1 MDFVKRKRM
10 GAKTFIPVIAVLFFI
25 GISSISYGQDS
36 HYWNIQYGTKATLL
50 GGAVIGSVSDLS
62 ATYYNPG
69 AISLF
74 NDPKVI
80 LSAKVYQVE
89 KIKILNG
96 AGENQ
101 NLDYTSITP
110 SPSFVAFNVKID
122 STGRNKLAF
131 SVLTRQ
137 MMNFDFGSR
146 QMISSGDQGTDL
158 YTTGGLSMKQDFKEI
173 WTGASFSHKMNEII
187 GLGATAYVAYRD
199 QTTEFQNVVEEL
211 QSDLQ
216 IASLLTYRKLNFTNY
231 RALLKAGLAV
241 NLKPITLGL
250 TITTPSIDILGTG
263 SYGYNHF
270 VSDPSDVSDN
280 VYETNSQVDLKSKYY
295 TSWAVGAG
303 AAYWGNK
310 INLHFSA
317 EWYNAV
323 KKYHPLEIEPFY
335 SQSSGDTIQNE
346 INQEFLKVLNAGLGF
361 DYKLNDEVSISIGF
375 ITDFSANIESLKSNI
390 SLSKWNIYHVSAGSN
405 FEIGKAEITLGLSYC
420 SGTDVIGRNS
430 GIENPGNIGSTLK
443 QEAVVKY
450 SRLNILFG
458 FVF

>member
-1 MDFVKRKRM
+1 MKLAF
-10 GAKTFIPVIAVLFFI
+10 TVLLVVALHL
-25 GISSISYGQDS
+25 SSFSQDS

-74 NDPKVI
+74 SDPKVI

-137 MMNFDFGSR
+137 LMSFDFESR
-146 QMISSGDQGTDL
+146 QMTSSGDPNANL
-158 YTTGGLSMKQDFKEI
+158 FTTGGLSMKQDFKEI
-173 WTGASFSHKMNEII
+173 WTGASFSHKMNEIF

-199 QTTEFQNVVEEL
+199 QTTELQTVIEEL
-211 QSDLQ
+211 QPDQQ
-216 IASLLTYRKLNFTNY
+216 IASLLAYRKLNFTNY
-231 RALLKAGLAV
+231 RTLLKAGLAV
-241 NLKPITLGL
+241 NLKPVTLGL
-250 TITTPSIDILGTG
+250 TITTPSIDILGSG
-263 SYGYNHF
+263 SFGYHNF
-270 VSDPSDVSDN
+270 INDPADAGNN
-280 VYETNSQVDLKSKYY
+280 VYETNSQIDLKSNYN

-303 AAYWGNK
+303 GAYWGKK

-323 KKYHPLEIEPFY
+323 KKYHPLTIEPFY
-335 SQSSGDTIQNE
+335 SQSSGDTIRNE
-346 INQEFLKVLNAGLGF
+346 INQEFINVLNAGIGI
-361 DYKLNDEVSISIGF
+361 DYKLNDKVSLSASF

-390 SLSKWNIYHVSAGSN
+390 SLSKWNIYHISAGSN
-405 FEIGKAEITLGLSYC
+405 FEIGKAEITLGLSFC
-420 SGTDVIGRNS
+420 SGTDVIGHNTNIGNS
-430 GIENPGNIGSTLK
+430 GDIGSKLK
-443 QEAVVKY
+443 QEADVKY

>member
-1 MDFVKRKRM
+1 MDFIERKLM
-10 GAKTFIPVIAVLFFI
+10 GAKKSMPVMAGLFFA
-25 GISSISYGQDS
+25 SISAISFGQDS

-74 NDPKVI
+74 SDPKVI
-80 LSAKVYQVE
+80 LSAKVYQIE
-89 KIKILNG
+89 NIRILNG
-96 AGENQ
+96 NGENKD
-101 NLDYTSITP
+101 LDYTSITP

-137 MMNFDFGSR
+137 LMNFDFESR
-146 QMISSGDQGTDL
+146 QIQNNGNPTTIL
-158 YTTGGLSMKQDFKEI
+158 YTTGGLSLKQDFKEI
-173 WTGASFSHKMNEII
+173 WTGVSYSYKMNEIF

-199 QTTEFQNVVEEL
+199 QTTEIQTVVEEL
-211 QSDLQ
+211 HSDKQ
-216 IASLLTYRKLNFTNY
+216 ISSLLAYRKLNFTNY
-231 RALLKAGLAV
+231 RTLLKAGLAV

-250 TITTPSIDILGTG
+250 TITTPSIDILGSG
-263 SYGYNHF
+263 SYGYHNF
-270 VSDPSDVSDN
+270 VNDPANAGNN
-280 VYETNSQVDLKSKYY
+280 VYETNSQIDLKSKYN

-303 AAYWGNK
+303 GAYWGKK

-323 KKYHPLEIEPFY
+323 KKYHPLTIEPFY
-335 SQSSGDTIQNE
+335 AQSSGDTIQND
-346 INQEFLKVLNAGLGF
+346 ITQEFVNVLNAGLGIDF
-361 DYKLNDEVSISIGF
+361 KLNDKVSLSAGF

-390 SLSKWNIYHVSAGSN
+390 SLSKWDIYHVSAGSN
-405 FEIGKAEITLGLSYC
+405 FKIGKAEITLGLSFC
-420 SGTDVIGRNS
+420 SGTDVIGHNADV
-430 GIENPGNIGSTLK
+430 ENPGQLGSKLK
-443 QEAVVKY
+443 QEADVKY
-450 SRLNILFG
+450 SRLNVLFG